1 MTIFK
6 AYDIRGIYPRELNE
20 EIAYKIAR
28 AFVLFLRKHNPAI
41 VVGQDMRIS
50 SPKLAGAIIRG
61 LLDQGAQIIDI
72 GLAATP
78 TFYFEVAQN
87 KHAGGIMVTASHNPK
102 EYNGLKMVK
111 ESAINLS
118 ISDMQWIQ
126 QQIADITITDES
138 NMMGKTGK
146 IDMTDTTNTGPIK
159 KGKITQKHT
168 SLAEQVQ
175 HDLTYLNKSIK
186 QVKPFRIV
194 ADAANAMGALYLREL
209 FRHLPCKLI
218 EMNFELDGTFP
229 AHPADPLAD
238 ENLEGLKQKVKA
250 EKANLGI
257 ATDGDGDRIF
267 FVDDKGETVPQPI
280 MRGLVA
286 QAFLREHPGEK
297 ICYDIRPGKI
307 TEEMIRAAGGIP
319 IKTKVGHTNIKET
332 MRKENA
338 PFAGEI
344 AGHFFVRT
352 AHGSYETPMIVIL
365 KLLEYMTMSS
375 KPLSELLKPY
385 KKYWNSGEI
394 NFRLERKDAA
404 ADAIIEHFNDGKI
417 DRMDGI
423 TIEYPDFWFNVRT
436 SNTEPLLRLNLEAVN
451 KTIGEKKVKEIK
463 KIIEG

>member
-1 MTIFK
+1 MAIFK

-20 EIAYKIAR
+20 EIAYAIAR
-28 AFVLFLRKHNPAI
+28 AFVLFLDKRNPVIA
-41 VVGQDMRIS
+41 VGRDMRIS
-50 SPKLAGAIIRG
+50 SPQLADAVIRG
-61 LLDQGAQIIDI
+61 LLYQGAQIINI

-78 TFYFEVAQN
+78 TFYFEVARN
-87 KHAGGIMVTASHNPK
+87 KHAGGIMITASHNPK

-111 ESAINLS
+111 EGAINLS

-126 QQIADITITDES
+126 QQ
-138 NMMGKTGK
+138 
-146 IDMTDTTNTGPIK
+146 MTDKTDSFSIK
-159 KGKITQKHT
+159 KWEVTQKHT

-175 HDLTYLNKSIK
+175 HDITYLKKNI
-186 QVKPFRIV
+186 KPFRIV

-209 FRHLPCKLI
+209 FKHLPCKLI

-238 ENLEGLKQKVKA
+238 ENLAGLKQKVKV
-250 EKANLGI
+250 EKAALGI

-267 FVDDKGETVPQPI
+267 FVDDKGEAVPQPI

-286 QAFLREHPGEK
+286 QTFLRENPGEK

-338 PFAGEI
+338 LFAGEI

-352 AHGSYETPMIVIL
+352 AHGSYEAPMIVII
-365 KLLEYMTMSS
+365 KLLEYMTLSS
-375 KPLSELLKPY
+375 KPLSEIIKPY

-394 NFRLERKDAA
+394 NFSISDKQNVIEQIEQHFHDG
-404 ADAIIEHFNDGKI
+404 AIDM
-417 DRMDGI
+417 MDGI
-423 TIEYPDFWFNVRT
+423 TIEYPNFWFNVRA

-463 KIIEG
+463 NIIEG